1 MNGSEQVQRTCMQLD
16 PKQCSKTM
24 VAWRY
29 VVAPPGRQ
37 GRQGRQS
44 RTIVTWR
51 YVVAPPSSNSSSNS
65 SGGGS
70 SSSRCRLKLSYV
82 FLRRRCLA
90 CLFISLQLDAK
101 QCSKTMVAWRYVVAP
116 PGRQGRQGRH
126 SRTIVTW
133 RYAVAPPSSNS
144 NSNSSGG
151 SSSSSSR
158 CRLKLSYVFL
168 RRRCLACLFISLC
181 ATPGDAA

>member
-1 MNGSEQVQRTCMQLD
+1 MNGPEQVQRTCMQLD

-37 GRQGRQS
+37 GRQGSQS
-44 RTIVTWR
+44 RTIVAWR
-51 YVVAPPSSNSSSNS
+51 YVVAPPSSNSNSNN

-90 CLFISLQLDAK
+90 CLF
-101 QCSKTMVAWRYVVAP
+101 V
-116 PGRQGRQGRH
+116 
-126 SRTIVTW
+126 
-133 RYAVAPPSSNS
+133 
-144 NSNSSGG
+144 
-151 SSSSSSR
+151 
-158 CRLKLSYVFL
+158 
-168 RRRCLACLFISLC
+168 SLC
-181 ATPGDAA
+181 ATPEDADRPKKPHGGASQPAANAGKLFSSQKSGLSANETSWRRCSARRQCR